1 MREGI
6 MREVNIYP
14 ILKQLKESSIDFF
27 NLTRDMT
34 SNEPDRAET
43 LHERFTYFRN
53 ELTDYGI
60 DILTST
66 TPVVQTLCGDQQ
78 STVKLANYCQQHGIL
93 VQAILPPT
101 VSDGLCRLLISINLN
116 QSYEELDYWI
126 DIILQG
132 AQKFNIL
139 PDDYLYCY

>member
-1 MREGI
+1 MW
-6 MREVNIYP
+6 EVNIYS
-14 ILKQLKESSIDFF
+14 ILKQLKESSIDFY
-27 NLTRDMT
+27 NLTVDMT

-43 LHERFTYFRN
+43 LHERFAYFKN

-66 TPVVQTLCGDQQ
+66 IPVVQILCGDQQ
-78 STVKLANYCQQHGIL
+78 STVKLANYCQQRGIL
-93 VQAILPPT
+93 VQAVLPPT
-101 VSDGLCRLLISINLN
+101 VSEGMCRLLISINLN
-116 QSYEELDYWI
+116 QSYDDLDYCI

-139 PDDYLYCY
+139 PEYYSYCY